1 MSQSSDIPAFY
12 TSSTAARPFLYSETL
27 RSWHFRYVPDQIYL
41 YLASYA
47 SVRIVSKEAW
57 RYWNLGL
64 AQQAVVR
71 GITDADSVFFYRAG
85 VDQSFPEAAMQCR
98 NQFLAHAVMKA
109 IGIVGICCLC
119 IQVENRGWFPPERLG
134 L

>member
-1 MSQSSDIPAFY
+1 MIQSSDIPAFY
-12 TSSTAARPFLYSETL
+12 TSSTAWRPFLYSETL

-71 GITDADSVFFYRAG
+71 GITDSDSVFFYRAG
-85 VDQSFPEAAMQCR
+85 VYAMPEP
-98 NQFLAHAVMKA
+98 V
-109 IGIVGICCLC
+109 
-119 IQVENRGWFPPERLG
+119 LG
-134 L
+134 PRSDEGDWNCGNLLPVYPG